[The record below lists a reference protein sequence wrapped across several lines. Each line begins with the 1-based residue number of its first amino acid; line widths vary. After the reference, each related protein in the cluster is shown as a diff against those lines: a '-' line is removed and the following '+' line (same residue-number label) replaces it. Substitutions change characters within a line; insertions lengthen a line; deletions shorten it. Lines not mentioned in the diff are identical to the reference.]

1 LVIVR
6 ASKIL
11 TNYFMPFIAALCAQ
25 GVKMISHIDHVV
37 LTVSDIESSV
47 EFYRRVLLMEEIT
60 FAKGRKALKFGNQKI
75 NLQTL
80 GQEPRNEAQV
90 GSGGLCL
97 ITSWNLKDVV
107 VHLENEN
114 VEIVEGPVAKSGA
127 VGQIESVYFLD
138 PDNNLVEISVY
149 N

>member
-1 LVIVR
+1 
-6 ASKIL
+6 
-11 TNYFMPFIAALCAQ
+11 
-25 GVKMISHIDHVV
+25 MISHIDHVV

-80 GQEPRNEAQV
+80 EQEPRNEAQV
-90 GSGGLCL
+90 GSGDLCL

>member
-1 LVIVR
+1 
-6 ASKIL
+6 
-11 TNYFMPFIAALCAQ
+11 
-25 GVKMISHIDHVV
+25 MISHIDHVV

-138 PDNNLVEISVY
+138 PDKNLVEISVY